1 MAIKHPVS
9 GTLKELNEVE
19 FLALFDPEVHETIRE
34 RANRE
39 GVEAVVCM
47 EVLQMDSSCFGMR
60 SALIV
65 GPGCTLQ
72 LAEIETHPNFRLGD
86 VPSRFQYPTAYWL
99 VAPKE
104 EAKQL

>member
-1 MAIKHPVS
+1 MRHPVT
-9 GTLKELNEVE
+9 GPVHELTEE
-19 FLALFDPEVHETIRE
+19 QFLALFDPEVHETIRTK
-34 RANRE
+34 ANQP

-65 GPGCTLQ
+65 GPDCSYQ
-72 LAEIETHPNFRLGD
+72 LAQIETHPNFRLGD

-99 VAPKE
+99 VTPKE
-104 EAKQL
+104 ETKNDVA